1 MYYVI
6 LPQQFK
12 SLKQYEAVEI
22 FGQKGLQLYLK
33 FALSQVERG
42 EFQCGSKSTACD
54 LLPFMA
60 SILSYLENP
69 SKTIAKFTMLPNGVD
84 PPKFTRH
91 SEREV
96 SCDSVSDSRDEDKMS
111 RVRTKSESV
120 VSSDV
125 FLKTLVKIA
134 NDSQEC
140 SEDAGDPTDA
150 INLDVCRGEVA
161 RLEEKKGIIE

>member
-1 MYYVI
+1 MNTWKIPSPTVYHEIVPKIDRVQYRLFYSRWMYYVI

-54 LLPFMA
+54 LLPFVA

-84 PPKFTRH
+84 PPK
-91 SEREV
+91 
-96 SCDSVSDSRDEDKMS
+96 
-111 RVRTKSESV
+111 
-120 VSSDV
+120 
-125 FLKTLVKIA
+125 
-134 NDSQEC
+134 
-140 SEDAGDPTDA
+140 
-150 INLDVCRGEVA
+150 
-161 RLEEKKGIIE
+161 